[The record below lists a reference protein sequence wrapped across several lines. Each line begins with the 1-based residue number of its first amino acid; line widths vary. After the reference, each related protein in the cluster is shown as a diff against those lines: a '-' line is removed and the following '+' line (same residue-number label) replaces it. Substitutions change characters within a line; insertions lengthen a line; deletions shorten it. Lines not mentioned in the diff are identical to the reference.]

1 MKFSEVTEHYINL
14 AVQERIKR
22 WQVTLDA
29 VMSKRAEQ
37 GKFFPEVPADISN
50 EYLASLRAKQMDRL
64 VDDAQRAHKY
74 KATHWLHAAIWAH
87 CYEEVI
93 KKGPSG
99 SAKLWSIKQAL
110 RGDAGSRK
118 ARDQVLREVAKRY
131 RVVDHAFSATVRRK
145 DGTISRIQ

>member
-1 MKFSEVTEHYINL
+1 MKFTEVTEQYINL

-22 WQVTLDA
+22 WQVTAESALKAREAKHRGFVHKDQA
-29 VMSKRAEQ
+29 VT
-37 GKFFPEVPADISN
+37 VD
-50 EYLASLRAKQMDRL
+50 DRL
-64 VDDAQRAHKY
+64 IDDAQRAHKY

-99 SAKLWSIKQAL
+99 SDKLWSITQAL
-110 RGDAGSRK
+110 RGDAGTRK